1 MQEADVAW
9 LLDADE
15 KDGMEL
21 AFGSLNARTRDY
33 ARFGWLYLNQG
44 RSPLDGAQIVPEAW
58 VRDSTTPDAPHL
70 QPGRHDL
77 HDYPFGY
84 GYQWWIPEPTKSLT
98 LAGQVIKKEFMALGI
113 YGQSIYINVD
123 DNVVVAR
130 NAAWPNFKDGA
141 IASFEETV
149 GLSRAIAVHFHKS
162 A

>member
-1 MQEADVAW
+1 MAW

-33 ARFGWLYLNQG
+33 ARFGWLYLNKG

-84 GYQWWIPEPTKSLT
+84 GYQWYAPILSKDSSPKLYFTTIFVSLYT
-98 LAGQVIKKEFMALGI
+98 HFFLPGGF
-113 YGQSIYINVD
+113 QS
-123 DNVVVAR
+123 R
-130 NAAWPNFKDGA
+130 PNR
-141 IASFEETV
+141 S
-149 GLSRAIAVHFHKS
+149 H
-162 A
+162 